1 MSSTPSDKP
10 CVGVT
15 KNDENDAVGQFEKL
29 APEEPITAEV
39 YDESTSQE
47 EAHHTVS
54 TSAYYQPEDYG
65 YDGAQDWLEADAEA
79 DGWLGTRGDF

>member
-1 MSSTPSDKP
+1 M
-10 CVGVT
+10 
-15 KNDENDAVGQFEKL
+15 
-29 APEEPITAEV
+29 TAEV

-65 YDGAQDWLEADAEA
+65 YDGAQDWQEADAET
-79 DGWLGTRGDF
+79 DGWLDTGGDF